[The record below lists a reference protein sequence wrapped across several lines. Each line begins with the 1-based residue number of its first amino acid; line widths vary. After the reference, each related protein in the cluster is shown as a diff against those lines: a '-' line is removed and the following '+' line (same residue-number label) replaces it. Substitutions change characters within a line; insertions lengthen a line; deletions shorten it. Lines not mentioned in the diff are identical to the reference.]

1 MSRYLFLPLFLVF
14 AYSGFLSAQYSI
26 EGRVLDA
33 VTEQPIPNAEI
44 SLLPGFETVIPDLN
58 GSFRV
63 NNISA
68 GSYVLTIRVDEHEDF
83 VKEIEMEEDLN
94 LGTIKM
100 EWTARDLKS
109 QVGADDRSSAD
120 NIPTVVLSDSDF
132 NDDLDGSQD
141 ISGILTASRD
151 VFVSAAAYNWS
162 AARFRIRGLNSE
174 HSRVFISG
182 APINNI
188 ESNFVFWGLWGGLND
203 MFRLRR
209 VDVGMGA
216 TDYAF
221 GGMLGANDIDIRP
234 SRQRATTRVSYAASN
249 RTYRNRIMVTHN
261 SGILPSGWSY
271 SLSMSR
277 RWAQEGY
284 IPGTSYNNY
293 AYFLGVEKKINEQH
307 ALSFTAFGSPSRRGN
322 TFPGT
327 DEMYELAGTNYYNSN
342 WGWQDG
348 EKRNARMR
356 HTHQPVAILRHDW
369 TPKAGDF
376 LTTTVSVRTGSNGS
390 TALNWFDK
398 TRDPRPSFYR
408 KLPSSIDNPEA
419 AAEVADYLSSN
430 PDRMQLDWDHYYDVN
445 RNSPFSVQNA
455 NGIEGNTVNG
465 NVARYMIEDRRFDQT
480 QLSIRSL
487 FNKTLS
493 DRWTMQL
500 SGQFEVL
507 NSDNYKLI
515 DDLLGADFWFDVDRF
530 LLRNFDL
537 NDQVVSND
545 LSTPNKV
552 VREGDRFEYSYTGHV
567 RRAEVWGQLQY
578 SSKRWEIFGAARG
591 GYSTFWRDGEWANG
605 KFPDNSQGKSES
617 PEFITYGFKGGATYK
632 FDGRNY
638 LYVNAMAYSE
648 APTFRNSFASP
659 RTRNSLIPGL
669 TSQKAEGLEGGY
681 ILRSPYLKARITGY
695 IMNFRDQYFNRS
707 FFLDVGAIAN
717 QSIVDSRGQSVE
729 AGFVNYIM
737 TDIDKRHMGIEA
749 AVEWQL
755 FPSLSVNAATSLGS
769 YIYTSRPNAT
779 IVLDPDET
787 FISEG
792 STVFLKNFFED
803 NVPQTAGMIGL
814 SYRSKDFWFLNL
826 NLNYYDHIYLAM
838 NPDRR
843 RPNALT
849 NVEPG
854 SELYRS
860 IVHQEKAPSAMT
872 LDLFGG
878 KSFRFGGYYL
888 YINVGINNLL
898 NNQDIVTGG
907 FEQFRFE
914 YARTETDVPN
924 VDRFPNNKF
933 YMFGL
938 NYFVSAT
945 LRI

>member
-1 MSRYLFLPLFLVF
+1 MVKYHLFL
-14 AYSGFLSAQYSI
+14 FLSFLFFPSFLAGQYTV
-26 EGRVLDA
+26 EGKIIDA
-33 VTEQPIPNAEI
+33 VTQQPVANAEI
-44 SLLPGFETVIPDLN
+44 SLLPGYKMVIP
-58 GSFRV
+58 
-63 NNISA
+63 NIDGRFA
-68 GSYVLTIRVDEHEDF
+68 IRNVTKGDYILTIRVPDHEDF
-83 VKEIEMEEDLN
+83 SRELNISEDISLGVIEMDW
-94 LGTIKM
+94 KS
-100 EWTARDLKS
+100 RDLKS
-109 QVGADDRSSAD
+109 QVGVDDRSSAD
-120 NIPTVVLSDSDF
+120 NIPTLVLSESDF
-132 NDDLDGSQD
+132 DDDLDGAQD

-162 AARFRIRGLNSE
+162 SARFRIRGLNSE

-203 MFRLRR
+203 MFRLRQ
-209 VDVGMGA
+209 VDVGMGMA
-216 TDYAF
+216 DYAF
-221 GGMLGANDIDIRP
+221 GGMLGANQIDTRP
-234 SRQRATTRVSYAASN
+234 SRQRPTTRVSYAASN
-249 RTYRNRIMVTHN
+249 RSYRNRIMVTHN
-261 SGILPSGWSY
+261 TGILPSGWSY
-271 SLSMSR
+271 SVSLSR

-293 AYFLGVEKKINEQH
+293 AYFLGAEKKINDKH
-307 ALSFTAFGSPSRRGN
+307 ALSLMAFGSPRRRGN

-327 DEMYELAGTNYYNSN
+327 DEMYNLAGTNYYNSN

-356 HTHQPVAILRHDW
+356 HTHQPVGILRHDW
-369 TPKAGDF
+369 TPKEGDF
-376 LTTTVSVRTGSNGS
+376 LTTTVSVRSGSNGS

-419 AAEVADYLSSN
+419 AAEVADYLSNN
-430 PDRMQLDWDHYYDVN
+430 PERMQLDWDHFYDVN

-455 NGIEGNTVNG
+455 NGVEGNTVSG
-465 NVARYMIEDRRFDQT
+465 NIARYMIEDRRYDQT
-480 QLSIRSL
+480 QFSFRTL
-487 FNKTLS
+487 FNKTIN
-493 DRWTMQL
+493 DNWTLQM
-500 SGQFEVL
+500 SGQYEIL

-530 LLRNFDL
+530 LLRNFSLD
-537 NDQVVSND
+537 DGIVSND

-552 VREGDRFEYSYTGHV
+552 VTEGDRFEYSYTGHV
-567 RRAEVWGQLQY
+567 RRAEVWGQLHY
-578 SSKRWEIFGAARG
+578 SNKRWEIFGAARG
-591 GYSTFWRDGEWANG
+591 GYNTFWRDGQWANG
-605 KFPDNSQGKSES
+605 KFPDNSQGKSEQ

-648 APTFRNSFASP
+648 APTFRNSFLSP
-659 RTRNSLIPGL
+659 RTRNSLIPDL
-669 TSQKAEGLEGGY
+669 TSLKTEGLEGGY
-681 ILRSPYLKARITGY
+681 ILRAPYLKARITGY

-707 FFLDVGAIAN
+707 FFLDVGAIGN
-717 QSIVDSRGQSVE
+717 QSIVDSRGETVE

-737 TDIDKRHMGIEA
+737 SGINKRHMGMEA
-749 AVEWQL
+749 AIEWQL
-755 FPSLSVNAATSLGS
+755 LPSLSVNAATSLGS
-769 YIYTSRPNAT
+769 YIYTSRPEAT

-787 FISEG
+787 FIDEG
-792 STVFLKNFFED
+792 STVYLKNFFED

-826 NLNYYDHIYLAM
+826 NLNYYDHIYLGM

-878 KSFRFGGYYL
+878 KSFRFGEYYL

-898 NNQDIVTGG
+898 NNKNIVTGG
-907 FEQFRFE
+907 FEQLRFE
-914 YARTETDVPN
+914 YARSETDVPN

-933 YMFGL
+933 YMYGL
-938 NYFVSAT
+938 NYFISAT
-945 LRI
+945 IRI